1 MKLLFILLPLLA
13 GCASYL
19 YLPKLA
25 KEDAT
30 VIVRC
35 SDQKDGS
42 TQMLVVLLD
51 HTRQMTPD
59 EVTQKRH
66 SQKIAEIELDPE
78 CHFTVKAPK
87 TPLGLS
93 TDPNPN
99 P

>member
-1 MKLLFILLPLLA
+1 MKSLLLLLPLLA

-51 HTRQMTPD
+51 HTRNLTSEDVQ
-59 EVTQKRH
+59 QKRH
-66 SQKIAEIELDPE
+66 LQKIAEIEVDPE

-87 TPLGLS
+87 MPMELS
-93 TDPNPN
+93 TNPN